1 MSRTIIGHFLIF
13 ILFEGEATI
22 RVNTILITMETWD
35 SIIPV
40 FPLTTGIMSFYEF
53 PGRGKASL

>member
-1 MSRTIIGHFLIF
+1 MSRTLIGHFLIF

-22 RVNTILITMETWD
+22 PVNTILITMETWD

-40 FPLTTGIMSFYEF
+40 FPLTIGIMSFYAVSRQ
-53 PGRGKASL
+53 G